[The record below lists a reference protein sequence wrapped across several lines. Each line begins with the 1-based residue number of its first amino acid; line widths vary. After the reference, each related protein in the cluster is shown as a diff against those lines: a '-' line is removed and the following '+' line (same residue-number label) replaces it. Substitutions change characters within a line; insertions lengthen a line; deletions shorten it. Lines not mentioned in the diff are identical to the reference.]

1 MGVLNLKHYQK
12 IDARKMSKSKKS
24 KFILFTILS
33 IVVLLCFIPL
43 IANLDYFFGMK
54 GVENQHIDGDVD
66 VSVTIN
72 VELYSSLFSLSYF
85 YYV

>member
-1 MGVLNLKHYQK
+1 
-12 IDARKMSKSKKS
+12 MSKSKKS

-33 IVVLLCFIPL
+33 IVVLLCFFPL

-54 GVENQHIDGDVD
+54 GVKNQHIDGDID